1 MIKSN
6 TKELEN
12 LEETIFM
19 VNDAD
24 TILELEHLVKLNT
37 KEKSELEQK
46 LRDLNQKRIEQG
58 KIICRI
64 EDDE

>member
-19 VNDAD
+19 VNNAD

-46 LRDLNQKRIEQG
+46 LRDLNQKRIE
-58 KIICRI
+58 
-64 EDDE
+64 

>member
-6 TKELEN
+6 IKELEN